1 MELLNPAPAS
11 DTVRLSR
18 FKVEVPLLGPKDH
31 GNLVFTTPDKFLPT
45 TVAVYF
51 NGVRIR
57 RGVGE
62 DYLVSESGG
71 PGTGYDTITL
81 LEPSQAPYPTE
92 QLFADYIQA

>member
-1 MELLNPAPAS
+1 MELLNQAPAS

-31 GNLVFTTPDKFLPT
+31 TNLVFTTPDKFLPMT
-45 TVAVYF
+45 IAVYF
-51 NGVRIR
+51 NGARIR

-62 DYLVSESGG
+62 DFTVSESAG
-71 PGTGYDTITL
+71 PGTGYDTVTL
-81 LEPSQAPYPTE
+81 LDAVLAPYATE